1 MMVGWGGNAPII
13 VNRCTNAAAR
23 APLPALW
30 VGAVGACDGAADGVS
45 LLAGSEDPL
54 LGSEDCVS
62 AGASAGASIGAGGGG
77 GGGGGGAGAG
87 ATGLTGDSGF
97 VGLVTDLVHESLV
110 RFHWPQMGE
119 PYGSGQTLCRT

>member
-13 VNRCTNAAAR
+13 VNLCTNAAAR
-23 APLPALW
+23 APLPALG
-30 VGAVGACDGAADGVS
+30 VGAACPCDGAADGIS
-45 LLAGSEDPL
+45 PLGADSAGASA
-54 LGSEDCVS
+54 GFSAGVS

-87 ATGLTGDSGF
+87 ATGLTGDIGL

-110 RFHWPQMGE
+110 RFH
-119 PYGSGQTLCRT
+119 